1 MRPRVVL
8 VCGNFNIVHPGH
20 IRLLRFAKNQGG
32 ELWIGVASDRI
43 GGKAVYIPE
52 SLRLEGVASNVLVD
66 KAFIFDDDV
75 TSLIGRLKPDI
86 VVKGKEFEFQNN
98 PEQEALDAYGGQLM
112 FSSGEVLLTS
122 SDLLR
127 RELLDLGDSKL
138 ELDQSYLDRH
148 SINIDGL
155 INIIDRFRQ
164 VRACVVGDLIVD
176 EYITCDSL
184 GMSQEDPSI
193 VVTPIESEQFVGG
206 AGIVAGHGVGLGSS
220 VDFIS
225 VVGSD
230 EISEFAKRSLD
241 KYAVRY
247 TVVTDA
253 SRPTTLK
260 QRYRSAG
267 KTLLRV
273 SHMSQAPI
281 SRQVQDEVLS
291 RVTESLKDAQLL
303 VFSDF
308 NHGCLPQRLV
318 DEVIRFAKA
327 REVIMVA
334 DSQSSSQI
342 GDIGRFTQMDLLTPT
357 EREARIAMRNNQDG
371 LVVLAELLRERSQSK
386 SILLKMGSE
395 GLLVHN
401 HAEQDNQMVTDKF
414 PALNQNPKDV
424 AGAGDSLLMTSAL
437 SIAAGSTIWEAALL
451 GSVAASIQVSRVG
464 NTPLQSDGLKTV
476 LRG

>member
-1 MRPRVVL
+1 VKPRVVL
-8 VCGNFNIVHPGH
+8 VSGNFNVVHPGH

-32 ELWIGVASDRI
+32 ELWVGIASDRI
-43 GGKAVYIPE
+43 GGKEVYLPE
-52 SLRLEGVASNVLVD
+52 SLRLEGVASIGLVD

-75 TSLIGRLKPDI
+75 KALIRRLEPTI

-127 RELLDLGDSKL
+127 RELLDLDNRKL
-138 ELDQSYLDRH
+138 DLDQNYLDRH
-148 SINIDGL
+148 GINVDGL
-155 INIIDRFRQ
+155 ISTINRFKQ

-193 VVTPIESEQFVGG
+193 VVTPIDSEMFVGG
-206 AGIVAGHGVGLGSS
+206 AGIVAGHGVGLGST

-241 KYAVRY
+241 RYAVRNL
-247 TVVTDA
+247 VVTDS

-281 SRQVQDEVLS
+281 SRQIQDEILDHVKN
-291 RVTESLKDAQLL
+291 SLNEVQLL
-303 VFSDF
+303 VFADF

-318 DEVIRFAKA
+318 DEVIRFAKT
-327 REVIMVA
+327 RDVIMVA

-342 GDIGRFTQMDLLTPT
+342 GDIGRFSQMDLLTPT

-401 HAEQDNQMVTDKF
+401 QVEESSKMLTDKF

-437 SIAAGSTIWEAALL
+437 AIAAGASIWEAALL
-451 GSVAASIQVSRVG
+451 GSVAAAIQVSRVG
-464 NTPLQSDGLKTV
+464 NIPLQSGEVETI
-476 LRG
+476 LRR